1 MLASGEPVELSKLL
15 EGLAENHRLEVRN
28 AGYRRAIEII
38 KSNAPEVE
46 RLASLLIEQRRRRKR
61 NCFRQQCC
69 CPEQVR
75 LKSTSFPLNFFRTC
89 CGRIA
94 DIREAFF

>member
-1 MLASGEPVELSKLL
+1 MLASREPVELSKLL

-46 RLASLLIEQRRRRKR
+46 RLASLLIEQRRTGVSGIVLG
-61 NCFRQQCC
+61 NNAA
-69 CPEQVR
+69 V
-75 LKSTSFPLNFFRTC
+75 LSKSVSNLLLFL
-89 CGRIA
+89 
-94 DIREAFF
+94 